1 MTQIR
6 YFNAFLLSSLTFVL
20 LYAIYFMM
28 PAQKKIVKPAP
39 SKVIKIALVT
49 PPKKLVK
56 KVVKPVVKKVVKKK
70 LVKKKIIKKK
80 IIKKPK
86 PKPKKVIKKIIKKKR
101 VIKKKV
107 IKKHKPKRVIKKK
120 IIKKKRVEEYVET
133 YVAPAPVYVAPKPT
147 VAPIQRYVPAPKPIS
162 QPIVQPTVIK
172 STPMA
177 QKTPHN
183 NHNKKAFLRNV
194 RSQILAN
201 KVYPRIAKRRHIEGS
216 VEVRFDITK
225 SGDVTNIRFING
237 KSIFQKSIRKT
248 LHQSF
253 PMNIPA
259 NVKGELPLFD
269 ISVVLHFN
277 IR

>member
-20 LYAIYFMM
+20 LYAIYLVM

-56 KVVKPVVKKVVKKK
+56 K
-70 LVKKKIIKKK
+70 KIIKKP
-80 IIKKPK
+80 KPK

-107 IKKHKPKRVIKKK
+107 IKKHKPKKIIKKK

-177 QKTPHN
+177 QKAPHN

-194 RSQILAN
+194 RSQIIAN

-225 SGDVTNIRFING
+225 SGNVSNIRFING